1 MFSLSFPKEHI
12 QYPKDQ
18 NNTKNSCY
26 VWMNFGL
33 WLDVHAMKDKT
44 YFVCKFHFKSKDIK
58 IEKKND
64 RLYLWKIN
72 IKISIHEYQC
82 INGVCLTELRHQF
95 SSRYK
100 MSVYLCSECLKL
112 QQSMPSYPFKNLL
125 LFMFNLLFT
134 LHAK

>member
-12 QYPKDQ
+12 QYSKDQ

-33 WLDVHAMKDKT
+33 WLDVQW
-44 YFVCKFHFKSKDIK
+44 K
-58 IEKKND
+58 IRHISFASFILNLRILKLKKKND

-82 INGVCLTELRHQF
+82 INGVCLTELRHQV

-100 MSVYLCSECLKL
+100 ISVYLCSECLKL

-125 LFMFNLLFT
+125 LFLFNLHFT